1 MVVKHFVLYM
11 LGGEPE
17 TQVSSLPTPPH
28 WVPNP
33 LGAQPTWCPTLLLTW
48 CPTLLLTRCPTL
60 PSKPHLVCCFCGQV
74 ASRAGVAIPLGCC
87 SGSCGICEV
96 RGPLHACA
104 VLLGRMH
111 VVCEGHCMC
120 WDACGVR
127 GPLHVLCCCAGMHV
141 VCCMYAP
148 GGQPLTTSE
157 GAGHGP
163 MMPHAA

>member
-120 WDACGVR
+120 CAAVLGCMWCAVCMLLVGSHLPPLKGQGT
-127 GPLHVLCCCAGMHV
+127 GP
-141 VCCMYAP
+141 
-148 GGQPLTTSE
+148 
-157 GAGHGP
+157 
-163 MMPHAA
+163 